1 MADDVKFGTLL
12 GDYRARCG
20 WSQEELAKKVGVSRN
35 AIVLWERHERGRQT
49 NTHPRSREVVLRL
62 ADELL
67 LSKEERK
74 GFLEAAGMSIEH
86 WPAEYW
92 NVPYQHNP
100 YFVGRETILQ
110 SLRQRLIPGEKATA
124 LTQSISGLGGIGK
137 TQTAVEYAHRYGEQY
152 EAVLWIQADS
162 QEVAMVGLLR
172 LATEVLGLP
181 EQQEAEQQIAA
192 VMRWLQ
198 KRHNWLLI
206 FDNVEDPQA
215 ILSTFVP
222 SKHQGS
228 VLITTRRRD
237 AGTLA
242 HNEVLPLLS
251 EDEAIL
257 FLLRRAGRIAKS
269 ASVTDATSTD
279 FFLARDLCQFLGH
292 LSLALDQ
299 AGAYIAENGCSLQ
312 RYRELYEHSRP
323 KLLDRRGSRDHP
335 DSVVMTFWLSW
346 EQIQQR
352 NALAGKALQFCAFLA
367 TDQIPEPLVQAGIM
381 FSETEKAPEDVELDE
396 ALGLLYR
403 YSLIERAGPSLSL
416 HRLVLDVTQ
425 EVLSEEEQQ
434 QWMRRAIRVVNA
446 FFPSGEHGT
455 WLQCEL
461 LLPHALTCAKWI
473 SVLGQKKSEDARLLG
488 ASGLYLYERGQYR
501 EAEPLLKH
509 ALLIQEEQLEVSFTD
524 VTNSLNNLA
533 ALYRA
538 QGRYG
543 EAEPLLKHALLIRE
557 EQLGVSHPHTASS
570 LNNLAALYRIQG
582 RYGEAELL
590 YQRALDITEGQLGA
604 SHPQT
609 AASLNNLAAVYESQ
623 GRYGEAEPLYRRALR
638 IAEKQLGASHPQT
651 AASLNNLAGLY
662 ESQGRYEEAEPLLKH
677 ALLIREEQLGA
688 SHPLLVT
695 NLNNLATLYQSQGH
709 YEEAEPLLKRA
720 LDIAEGQLGAS
731 HPQTAISLNNLAAL
745 YQVQGRYGE
754 AEPLLKQAL
763 LIREEQLGAS
773 HPDKAASLNSLATLY
788 ESQGRYEEAE
798 PLYQHALLIREEQLG
813 ASHPQTAVSLN
824 NLAALYRVQ
833 GRYGEAEPLL
843 KRALDIA
850 EGQLGAS
857 HPQTAASL
865 NNLAAVYESQ
875 GRYGE
880 AEPLYLRA
888 LHIREE
894 QLGASHPDTAGSL
907 NKLALLYYYQGHY
920 GEAEPLLKRALLI
933 AEEQLGASHPQIA
946 GSLSNLAELY
956 RRQGRYGEA
965 EPLYRRAV
973 KVALTSLG
981 PEHPQTQ
988 QILRNLLALLSDLYT
1003 NGDMVALFQL
1013 LAQKEQDGNT
1023 DGEVSHE

>member
-1 MADDVKFGTLL
+1 VTDDVKFGKLL
-12 GDYRARCG
+12 GNYRARCG
-20 WSQEELAKKVGVSRN
+20 WSQEELAKKVGISRN

-49 NTHPRSREVVLRL
+49 NTHPQSRGVVLRL

-110 SLRQRLIPGEKATA
+110 SLRQRLIPGEKATT

-137 TQTAVEYAHRYGEQY
+137 TQIAVEYAHRYGEQY

-172 LATEVLGLP
+172 LATEVLVLP

-198 KRHNWLLI
+198 KRHDWLLI

-279 FFLARDLCQFLGH
+279 FFLARDLCQLLGH
-292 LSLALDQ
+292 LPLALDQ

-455 WLQCEL
+455 WLQCEI

-473 SVLGQKKSEDARLLG
+473 SVLGQKKFEDAQLLG

-509 ALLIQEEQLEVSFTD
+509 ALLIREEQLEVSHTD

-543 EAEPLLKHALLIRE
+543 EAE
-557 EQLGVSHPHTASS
+557 
-570 LNNLAALYRIQG
+570 
-582 RYGEAELL
+582 LL
-590 YQRALDITEGQLGA
+590 YQRALDIAEGQLGA

-651 AASLNNLAGLY
+651 AASLNNLA
-662 ESQGRYEEAEPLLKH
+662 
-677 ALLIREEQLGA
+677 
-688 SHPLLVT
+688 
-695 NLNNLATLYQSQGH
+695 
-709 YEEAEPLLKRA
+709 
-720 LDIAEGQLGAS
+720 
-731 HPQTAISLNNLAAL
+731 
-745 YQVQGRYGE
+745 
-754 AEPLLKQAL
+754 
-763 LIREEQLGAS
+763 
-773 HPDKAASLNSLATLY
+773 TLY
-788 ESQGRYEEAE
+788 ENQG
-798 PLYQHALLIREEQLG
+798 H
-813 ASHPQTAVSLN
+813 
-824 NLAALYRVQ
+824 
-833 GRYGEAEPLL
+833 
-843 KRALDIA
+843 
-850 EGQLGAS
+850 
-857 HPQTAASL
+857 
-865 NNLAAVYESQ
+865 
-875 GRYGE
+875 YGE
-880 AEPLYLRA
+880 AEPLYQRA

-907 NKLALLYYYQGHY
+907 NNLALLYYNQGHY

-933 AEEQLGASHPQIA
+933 AEEQLGGSHPQIA

-956 RRQGRYGEA
+956 RIQGRYGEA

-988 QILRNLLALLSDLYT
+988 QILRNLLALLSNLYT

-1023 DGEVSHE
+1023 DGEASHE